1 MQLVSTRAKPFLKWA
16 GGKTQLLPEIQKRL
30 PLEIQN
36 GTVKRYIEPFIGG
49 GALFLY
55 LAQNYNF
62 DEMIISD
69 INDELL
75 IVYKTICDNVGAL
88 IEELH
93 SMKTD
98 YFSSVEREKFFYEQ
112 RNAFNQIKQKV
123 SFDIPDSDWIRVTA
137 LFIFLNRT
145 CFNGLYRTNS
155 KSLFNVPFGKY
166 SNPMIYDETNLRAVS
181 ELLKKTIIRK
191 GDFESCGVFA
201 DEQTFLYA
209 DPPYRPLSKTA
220 SFNTY
225 HKQAFT
231 DDDQARLAKFYRKL
245 DAEKVKLML
254 SNSDPKNQNP
264 DDNFFD
270 DLYKGFTIE
279 RIQASRAINSN
290 GAKRGHITEILITN
304 YKND

>member
-1 MQLVSTRAKPFLKWA
+1 MQLINTHAKPFLKWA

-30 PLEIQN
+30 PLELQN
-36 GTVKRYIEPFIGG
+36 GTIKRYIEPFIGG
-49 GALFLY
+49 GALFFY

-62 DEMIISD
+62 DEIIISD

-75 IVYKTICDNVGAL
+75 IVYQTICDNVGTL

-93 SMKTD
+93 AIKTD
-98 YFSSVEREKFFYEQ
+98 YFSSLEREKFFYEQ
-112 RNAFNQIKQKV
+112 RNSFNQIKQKV
-123 SFDIPDSDWIRVTA
+123 SFDNPDSDWIRVTA

-166 SNPMIYDETNLRAVS
+166 SNPMIYDEANLRAVS
-181 ELLKKTIIRK
+181 DLLKKTVIRK
-191 GDFESCGVFA
+191 GDFESCGEFA

-231 DDDQARLAKFYRKL
+231 DNDQARLAKFYRTL
-245 DAEKVKLML
+245 DTKKVKLML
-254 SNSDPKNQNP
+254 SNSDPKNQNL

-270 DLYKGFTIE
+270 NLYKGFTIE
-279 RIQASRAINSN
+279 RVQASRTINSN
-290 GAKRGHITEILITN
+290 GAKRGQIFELLITN
-304 YKND
+304 Y

>member
-1 MQLVSTRAKPFLKWA
+1 MQLIGTRAKPFLKWA

-30 PLEIQN
+30 PLELQN
-36 GTVKRYIEPFIGG
+36 GTIKRYIEPFIGG

-62 DEMIISD
+62 DEIIVSD

-93 SMKTD
+93 AIKTD
-98 YFSSVEREKFFYEQ
+98 YFSSLEREKFFYEQ
-112 RNAFNQIKQKV
+112 RNSFNQIKQKV
-123 SFDIPDSDWIRVTA
+123 SFDNPDSDWIRVTT

-166 SNPMIYDETNLRAVS
+166 SNPMIYDEANLRAVS
-181 ELLKKTIIRK
+181 DLLKKTVIRK
-191 GDFESCGVFA
+191 GDFESCGEFT
-201 DEQTFLYA
+201 DEQTFTYF

-231 DDDQARLAKFYRKL
+231 DDDQTRLAKFYRTL
-245 DAEKVKLML
+245 DAKKVKLML
-254 SNSDPKNQNP
+254 SNSDPKNQNL

-279 RIQASRAINSN
+279 RVQASRAINSN
-290 GAKRGHITEILITN
+290 GTKRGFITELLITN
-304 YKND
+304 Y